1 MPRQHRWQGTNGTP
15 GCWERRE
22 GTVQN
27 RRLEVLKRLE
37 AGEIDAEEAAS
48 LLGALGASDEAPAGE
63 SIGVAQ
69 PPAARR
75 DARWSRFWLYPLSVG
90 GGVLVLGTLILALV
104 SAAGAARG
112 WLVCGW
118 PLALLGVAAVLLA
131 LWSRRAKWLHLR
143 VKESDG
149 SRVAISFPLPLTLA
163 AWILRIAQR
172 FVPQLK
178 DTGVDDLIITL
189 RENPHSEP
197 LSIQVDEGGKGDKVD
212 IYIG

>member
-1 MPRQHRWQGTNGTP
+1 M
-15 GCWERRE
+15 
-22 GTVQN
+22 TVEN
-27 RRLEVLKRLE
+27 RRLEVLRRLE
-37 AGEIDAEEAAS
+37 AGEIDVEEAAS

-63 SIGVAQ
+63 TIRVAQ
-69 PPAARR
+69 PPATRR
-75 DARWSRFWLYPLSVG
+75 EARWSSFWLYPLAVG
-90 GGVLVLGTLILALV
+90 GSVLVLGTLVLALV
-104 SAAGAARG
+104 FAAGAARG

-118 PLALLGVAAVLLA
+118 PLALLGVAALLLA

-149 SRVAISFPLPLTLA
+149 RRVAISFPLPLTLA
-163 AWILRIAQR
+163 AWTVRIAQL

-197 LSIQVDEGGKGDKVD
+197 LSIQVDEGGRGDKVD